1 MSNFRDPELLHLSI
15 TARQNQTVLP
25 RCLQILSRRGF
36 TLLALETT
44 RIDDIFVSLEIS
56 CTGPARWHI
65 SIVGLLEKLVDVQNA
80 NENTTRKQAKGQ

>member
-1 MSNFRDPELLHLSI
+1 M
-15 TARQNQTVLP
+15 
-25 RCLQILSRRGF
+25 
-36 TLLALETT
+36 LLALETT